1 MLCHVCGV
9 DQTRKYWA
17 DSQWEQ
23 SNPNANGFYGCCRS
37 CGLDKPPMTIEEL
50 KEQLAIIDKA
60 AAVVKGLQVHMA
72 EFIDSMGRQR
82 RKDFNHRGALP
93 SRPGD
98 PKHWQIQGAWSFD
111 PGNLIYGRAFAIA
124 FPALIEERSSENLG
138 DILEAYFAY
147 FGVQVEERWGGGK
160 WSQDVRDVVYAV
172 WDCRDDSSTEKL
184 PWLRALR
191 RRLYGNDLQE
201 IDCADFANPWLA
213 WQYENIT
220 IPAAPTDASWTSW
233 QNDGAH
239 VPETVI
245 ALDTMD

>member
-1 MLCHVCGV
+1 
-9 DQTRKYWA
+9 
-17 DSQWEQ
+17 
-23 SNPNANGFYGCCRS
+23 
-37 CGLDKPPMTIEEL
+37 MTIEEL

-72 EFIDSMGRQR
+72 EFIESMGRQR
-82 RKDFNHRGALP
+82 RKDFSHRGALP

-147 FGVQVEERWGGGK
+147 ALEERWDYWK
-160 WSQDVRDVVYAV
+160 WSQDVQDVVYAV

-191 RRLYGNDLQE
+191 RRLYGNDVLE
-201 IDCADFANPWLA
+201 IDIADVANPWLA
-213 WQYENIT
+213 WQYENIPPRPPE
-220 IPAAPTDASWTSW
+220 IHARNQLGFFLWALGWTTPKLEHFVS
-233 QNDGAH
+233 NGPNFGVGAKKSTRFFPLGSGVDH
-239 VPETVI
+239 PKVR
-245 ALDTMD
+245 ALRFERP